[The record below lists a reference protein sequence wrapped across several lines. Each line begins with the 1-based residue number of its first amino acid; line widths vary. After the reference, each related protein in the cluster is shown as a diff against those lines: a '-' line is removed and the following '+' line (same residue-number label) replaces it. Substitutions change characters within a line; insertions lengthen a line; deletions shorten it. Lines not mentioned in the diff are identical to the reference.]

1 MDNPETLETL
11 GRQKNVQTNYD
22 RYQKQ
27 TQKHFGKQYTNV
39 LTEKKEDQLKTLQY
53 REINNG
59 DECFKY
65 SFKILSVPGAL
76 LFLSFLIASVI
87 SNSVIRA
94 ITLISC
100 VGKLF
105 TRLF

>member
-39 LTEKKEDQLKTLQY
+39 LTEKKEDPSVEIETFYILKLCQYTVNAKQL
-53 REINNG
+53 
-59 DECFKY
+59 
-65 SFKILSVPGAL
+65 
-76 LFLSFLIASVI
+76 
-87 SNSVIRA
+87 
-94 ITLISC
+94 
-100 VGKLF
+100 
-105 TRLF
+105 